1 MKMKKCRSVQAITLF
16 LLFLFLVIPLTSAL
30 TELIPNQTLEDQTL
44 LNREAPY
51 EMYSP
56 KRYNVSLNAGHWTV
70 IIEPKTDS
78 SLLEVNITVAS
89 DINMTDIIAV
99 SGTGYGDFPE
109 VNFTI
114 ASDNTTVYILVH
126 ENSLNGDTAGIF
138 SIGVYDDA
146 HFHSWAVIPPTP
158 LFPILLI
165 IIIVVLAIL
174 LRAILVR
181 KTPKEPRPEPKI
193 QVVQAPQKAIPEM
206 YHHRTEVDEGLR
218 MVRIP
223 TECPKCGAP
232 LSPEEIDWVGPLEA
246 KCNYCGATVRAQ
258 FERI

>member
-1 MKMKKCRSVQAITLF
+1 MKKCRSIQAITLF
-16 LLFLFLVIPLTSAL
+16 ALFLFLLFPLTSSL
-30 TELIPNQTLEDQTL
+30 TELTPNQILEDQVL

-51 EMYSP
+51 DMYSP
-56 KRYNVSLNAGHWTV
+56 KTYNVSLNAGHWTV
-70 IIEPKTDS
+70 MIEPKSGS
-78 SLLEVNITVAS
+78 SLLEVNITIAS
-89 DINMTDIIAV
+89 DINMTNIIAV
-99 SGTGYGDFPE
+99 SGTGYGNFPE

-114 ASDNTTVYILVH
+114 VSDNTTVYILVH

-165 IIIVVLAIL
+165 ISILVLAIL

-193 QVVQAPQKAIPEM
+193 QVVQAPPKAIPEK
-206 YHHRTEVDEGLR
+206 YQRRTDEDDGLR

-246 KCNYCGATVRAQ
+246 KCGYCGATVRAQ